1 MKEKELNTLRNQAN
15 YGNNIH
21 GGSKTH
27 GNNYIVDNLSSPRSP
42 LKNDEFLE
50 GIQSFRGN
58 YSKLG

>member
-50 GIQSFRGN
+50 GI
-58 YSKLG
+58 